1 MTSKVISEVN
11 DIFEVLN
18 ERIRGYEKARDNVQS
33 PEYKSLFEKYAAQS
47 RSFEQELAPFSDRT
61 PEEVGTRAKG
71 DLWRFW
77 MDIKDAL
84 TSDSDEAMLKA
95 SINGEEA
102 AIDQYQDV
110 LEDRD
115 LPTNL
120 RARLDQQ
127 LVEIRAAHGNLVRL
141 RDIE

>member
-1 MTSKVISEVN
+1 
-11 DIFEVLN
+11 
-18 ERIRGYEKARDNVQS
+18 
-33 PEYKSLFEKYAAQS
+33 
-47 RSFEQELAPFSDRT
+47 
-61 PEEVGTRAKG
+61 
-71 DLWRFW
+71 

-110 LEDRD
+110 LEDQD